1 MPKVFRL
8 ALREYVAAV
17 RTKAFLLGLVLGPV
31 FMCGSFFAM
40 VLTKDQVDT
49 TDKRVAVVDR
59 SGALA
64 QSLLDAAQARNEK
77 EVADKTTGKKLKP
90 AYLLE
95 VVPPNAA
102 DPQGQR
108 LALSDRVRRK
118 ELHAFLEIGA
128 EVLQP
133 RKDSPRQRVEYYAK
147 SPALDDVRR
156 WIEGPLNDQL
166 RQRRLR
172 EAGIDPAAVGH
183 LLERVS
189 VDGLGLIAQDAKTG
203 EISKARRGNAAEAL
217 GPAIVLQLLLFIL
230 FMIGAAPLLQSVMEE
245 KTQRIA
251 ELLLGSVTPFELMLG
266 KLLGGVAVSLTG
278 AAVYLLAPVLVLTS
292 LALAKFIPY
301 HILPWF
307 LAYMLT
313 AMFMYG
319 AIFAALGSACVEPK
333 DAQALQFPAMLPM
346 MIPMFL
352 LGPVLKEP
360 NSAMA
365 IWLSLF
371 PPFTPMLMLLR
382 QSLPEGVP
390 AWQPWVGLAGVLVCT
405 VLSVWASGRIF
416 RVGILMQGKVPRLT
430 ELGRWAIRG

>member
-1 MPKVFRL
+1 MHKVFRL

-17 RTKAFLLGLVLGPV
+17 RTKAFLLGLVLAPQLMSGG
-31 FMCGSFFAM
+31 FLGMM
-40 VLTKDQVDT
+40 LTKDQVDT

-64 QSLLDAAQARNEK
+64 QSLVDAAQARNDK
-77 EVADKTTGKKLKP
+77 EVHDKATGKKLKP
-90 AYLLE
+90 AYLIE
-95 VVPPNAA
+95 VVPPNETNVES
-102 DPQGQR
+102 QR

-118 ELHAFLEIGA
+118 ELHSFLEIGA
-128 EVLQP
+128 NVLHP
-133 RKDSPRQRVEYYAK
+133 PKDSPRSRVEYYAK
-147 SPALDDVRR
+147 SPALDDMRR

-166 RQRRLR
+166 RQQRLR
-172 EAGIDPAAVGH
+172 EAGIAPAAIGP

-189 VDGLGLIAQDAKTG
+189 VDGLGLTAQDAKTG
-203 EISKARRGNAAEAL
+203 EISKARRGNVAEAL

-230 FMIGAAPLLQSVMEE
+230 FMMGAAPLLQSVMEE

-251 ELLLGSVTPFELMLG
+251 ELLLGSATPFELMLG

-292 LALAKFIPY
+292 LALTRFIPY

-307 LAYMLT
+307 FAYMLA

-333 DAQALQFPAMLPM
+333 DAQALQLPARMPM

-365 IWLSLF
+365 IWLSLV

-390 AWQPWVGLAGVLVCT
+390 AWQPWVGLAGVLACT
-405 VLSVWASGRIF
+405 VLSVWASGRGF
-416 RVGILMQGKVPRLT
+416 RVGILMQGKVPKLT
-430 ELGRWAIRG
+430 ELARWAIRG